1 MTQQVT
7 AIDSAENK
15 AFTELYAL
23 TVQYMQFVQAHKSW
37 VQSEFNFRRPMPVDF
52 IIANDFQLE
61 SPAEIRR
68 HKVIKMLGVE
78 IAHFMQN
85 KTWNELEPDEKVL
98 WVNAELA
105 AFRQDFHI
113 YLQSKFEVSYVQ

>member
-1 MTQQVT
+1 MTQQAT
-7 AIDSAENK
+7 AIDSSENK

-23 TVQYMQFVQAHKSW
+23 TVQYMQFVQAHRSW
-37 VQSEFNFRRPMPVDF
+37 VQSEFSLRRPMPEDYIVTDDF
-52 IIANDFQLE
+52 HLE

-68 HKVIKMLGVE
+68 SKVIKMLGVE

-113 YLQSKFEVSYVQ
+113 YLQSKFEVAYVQ

>member
-1 MTQQVT
+1 MTQQAT
-7 AIDSAENK
+7 AIDSSENK

-37 VQSEFNFRRPMPVDF
+37 VQSEFNFRRPRPADF

-68 HKVIKMLGVE
+68 SKVIKMLGVE

-113 YLQSKFEVSYVQ
+113 YLQGRFEVSYVE

>member
-1 MTQQVT
+1 MSQQAT

-15 AFTELYAL
+15 AFIDLYAL

-37 VQSEFNFRRPMPVDF
+37 VQSEFNLRRPMPADF
-52 IIANDFQLE
+52 IIANDFELE
-61 SPAEIRR
+61 SSAEIRR
-68 HKVIKMLGVE
+68 SKVIKMLGVE

-85 KTWNELEPDEKVL
+85 KTWNELGPDEKVL

-105 AFRQDFHI
+105 AFRQDFHT
-113 YLQSKFEVSYVQ
+113 YLQSKFEVSYVE

>member
-1 MTQQVT
+1 
-7 AIDSAENK
+7 
-15 AFTELYAL
+15 
-23 TVQYMQFVQAHKSW
+23 MQFVQAHKSW
-37 VQSEFNFRRPMPVDF
+37 VQSEFNLRRPMPVDF

>member
-1 MTQQVT
+1 MTQQAT
-7 AIDSAENK
+7 AIDSSENK

-23 TVQYMQFVQAHKSW
+23 TVQYMQFVQAHRSW
-37 VQSEFNFRRPMPVDF
+37 VQSEFSLRRPMPEDYIVTD
-52 IIANDFQLE
+52 DFQLE

-68 HKVIKMLGVE
+68 SKVIKMLGVE

-85 KTWNELEPDEKVL
+85 KSWTELEPDEKVL

-105 AFRQDFHI
+105 AFRQDFHT
-113 YLQSKFEVSYVQ
+113 YLQKKFEVSYVE

>member
-1 MTQQVT
+1 MTQQAT
-7 AIDSAENK
+7 AIDSSENK

-23 TVQYMQFVQAHKSW
+23 TVQYMQFVQAHRSW
-37 VQSEFNFRRPMPVDF
+37 VQSEFSLRRPMPEDYIVTDDF
-52 IIANDFQLE
+52 HLE

-68 HKVIKMLGVE
+68 SKVIKMLGVE

>member
-7 AIDSAENK
+7 AIDSSENK

-23 TVQYMQFVQAHKSW
+23 TVQYMQFVQAHRSW
-37 VQSEFNFRRPMPVDF
+37 VQSEFSLRRPMPVDY
-52 IIANDFQLE
+52 IVTDDFQLE

-68 HKVIKMLGVE
+68 SKVIKMLGVE

-105 AFRQDFHI
+105 AFRQDFHT
-113 YLQSKFEVSYVQ
+113 YLQGRFEVSYVQ

>member
-7 AIDSAENK
+7 AIDSSENK

-37 VQSEFNFRRPMPVDF
+37 VQSEFNLRRPMPVDF

-68 HKVIKMLGVE
+68 SKVIKMLGVE

>member
-7 AIDSAENK
+7 AIDSSENK

-23 TVQYMQFVQAHKSW
+23 TVQYMQFVQAHRSW
-37 VQSEFNFRRPMPVDF
+37 VQSEFSLRRPMPEDYIVTDDF
-52 IIANDFQLE
+52 HLE

-68 HKVIKMLGVE
+68 SKVIKMLGVE

-85 KTWNELEPDEKVL
+85 KSWTELEPDEKVL
-98 WVNAELA
+98 WVNAEVA
-105 AFRQDFHI
+105 AFRQDFHV
-113 YLQSKFEVSYVQ
+113 YLQKKFEVSYVE

>member
-1 MTQQVT
+1 MTQQAT
-7 AIDSAENK
+7 AIDSSENK

-23 TVQYMQFVQAHKSW
+23 TVQYMQFVQAHRSW
-37 VQSEFNFRRPMPVDF
+37 VQSEFSLRRPMPEDYIVTDDF
-52 IIANDFQLE
+52 HLE

-68 HKVIKMLGVE
+68 SKVIKMLGVE

-113 YLQSKFEVSYVQ
+113 YLQSKFEVSYVE

>member
-37 VQSEFNFRRPMPVDF
+37 VQSEFNLRRPMPVDF

-85 KTWNELEPDEKVL
+85 KTWTELEPDEKVL

-105 AFRQDFHI
+105 AFRQDFHT
-113 YLQSKFEVSYVQ
+113 YLQNKFEVSYVQ